1 MTENTAEN
9 KLENTQEPENK
20 TPSAEIEIKSKPL
33 SDNKFKAFFQRIYRW
48 WLGKWYEYADGHK
61 KAADLIY
68 TVFFFFVFSVGV
80 TIYQYLVMTFL
91 PYAFESLNDGAWGWP
106 NIPIA
111 AAGGEAYVLFGDA
124 NGLGYFI
131 AFEIATFTAQ
141 CINFPLQRNVTYR
154 SHGKVVWQAFWYFIA
169 WALISVFTLSLWGI
183 INCFVIYWG
192 WPEAVTGLV
201 KTIVTGLISMVIF
214 FFIFMI
220 TFPNREKT
228 AKKLLKRLN
237 RLESKSADENKIS
250 ALRARYEKAN
260 HDADLDRLT
269 RNKEASAASADA
281 KAVVYES
288 AVAKVEAIKRGEGKD
303 GEDLSSAES
312 YRDKAYANAVAAL
325 EKSVDAEKALSEF
338 IAMHGSVKSSSEID

>member
-1 MTENTAEN
+1 MVENNIDSQSEKEQQASETLPVA
-9 KLENTQEPENK
+9 
-20 TPSAEIEIKSKPL
+20 IKSKPL
-33 SDNKFKAFFQRIYRW
+33 SDNRFKAFFQRIYRW
-48 WLGKWYEYADGHK
+48 WLGRWYEYADAHR

-91 PYAFESLNDGAWGWP
+91 PYAFASLNDGAWGWP

-183 INCFVIYWG
+183 INCFVIYLG
-192 WPEAVTGLV
+192 WPEAVTGLL

-237 RLESKSADENKIS
+237 RLEEKSADERKIS
-250 ALRARYEKAN
+250 ALRSRYEKAKY
-260 HDADLDRLT
+260 DADLDRLT
-269 RNKEASAASADA
+269 RNFESASASADA

-288 AVAKVEAIKRGEGKD
+288 AVKKVESIKRGEGKAD
-303 GEDLSSAES
+303 EDLAAAES
-312 YRDKAYANAVAAL
+312 YRDKAYESAVAAL
-325 EKSVDAEKALSEF
+325 EKSVDAEKALREF
-338 IAMHGSVKSSSEID
+338 NETNGKVIASRD